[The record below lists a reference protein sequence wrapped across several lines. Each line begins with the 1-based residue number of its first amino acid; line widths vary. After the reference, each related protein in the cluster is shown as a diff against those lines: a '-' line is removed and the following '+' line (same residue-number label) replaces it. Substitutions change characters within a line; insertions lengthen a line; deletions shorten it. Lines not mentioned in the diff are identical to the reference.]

1 MMPMNANFLLQ
12 NLAMTLP
19 TLLASAVGLVM
30 VSIFRQRARVAANT
44 AMWCLIVLLL
54 NTILGA
60 VITGMIPLIARNGGA
75 QNFQMIYMAISLG
88 RQLISGAALVGLVY
102 AVFQERTTEADQLP
116 ELDEWSNR
124 K

>member
-1 MMPMNANFLLQ
+1 MPMNASFLLQ

-30 VSIFRQRARVAANT
+30 VSIFRQRAAVAANT

-54 NTILGA
+54 NTIVGA
-60 VITGMIPLIARNGGA
+60 VITGVVPLVARNGGV

-88 RQLISGAALVGLVY
+88 RQLISGAAWIGL
-102 AVFQERTTEADQLP
+102 RSLP
-116 ELDEWSNR
+116 RPN